1 MSGRN
6 IDVADVIDRAP
17 LSGFQIRVFILCAL
31 VVLLDGFDAQA
42 IAFVAAPIAHDLA
55 IPISSFGGIFAAGT
69 IGLSLGAFA
78 LPPFADRYGRRYQII
93 LATVIFGVFSFA
105 TAWADSFAVLA
116 ALRFLTGIGVG
127 AAVPNVVPLISEYSP
142 RRTRA
147 MLVTVVT
154 VAWPLGAVL
163 GGALSAKLISAFGWQ
178 SVFYVGALLPI
189 LLALV
194 LLPTLPESIRFLAVR
209 SSATSRIGEILRRLV
224 LDLKYSGEDRFV
236 VAEEAFHGFSVRRLF
251 AGGRAAPTALLWVAF
266 FMNFLLLFFVFNWL
280 PALMQQAGFSIQRA
294 IVGTVVF
301 NLGGIV
307 GGIALGRLMDKYGN
321 YRTVGLAYA
330 FGAVFVGAV
339 GFLGFS
345 FPLLMLAILLGGF
358 CSVGTQV
365 CGNALAAG
373 LYPTAIRST
382 GVGWAYG
389 VGRIG
394 SIFGPILGGV
404 LIALHWGMTG
414 LFLISALPLVAA
426 SAAIALL
433 GKIDRNV
440 KKTS

>member
-6 IDVADVIDRAP
+6 INVADAIDRAP
-17 LSGFQIRVFILCAL
+17 LSGFQVRVFVLCAL

-42 IAFVAAPIAHDLA
+42 IAFVAAPIARDLA

-69 IGLSLGAFA
+69 IGLSLGAFV

-93 LATVIFGVFSFA
+93 LATVIFGVFSLA
-105 TAWADSFAVLA
+105 TAWAHSFALLA

-142 RRTRA
+142 RRIRA
-147 MLVTVVT
+147 MLVTAVT
-154 VAWPLGAVL
+154 VAWPLGAVV
-163 GGALSAKLISAFGWQ
+163 GGALSAKLIPAFGWQ
-178 SVFYVGALLPI
+178 SVFYVGGLLPI
-189 LLALV
+189 LIAVL
-194 LLPTLPESIRFLAVR
+194 LLPTLPESIRFLAFR
-209 SSATSRIGEILRRLV
+209 SGAASQIGEILRRMV
-224 LDLKYSGEDRFV
+224 PDLQYSNADRFV
-236 VAEEAFHGFSVRRLF
+236 APEEELHGFSVRYLF
-251 AGGRAAPTALLWVAF
+251 SDGRAATTALLWIAF

-280 PALMQQAGFSIQRA
+280 PPLMQQAGFSIQRA
-294 IVGTVVF
+294 IIGTVAF
-301 NLGGIV
+301 NLGGIA
-307 GGIALGRLMDKYGN
+307 GGIALGRLMDRYGN
-321 YRTVGLAYA
+321 YLTVGLAYA

-339 GFLGFS
+339 GFLDFS
-345 FPLLMLAILLGGF
+345 FPLLMLAVLLGGF

-373 LYPTAIRST
+373 LYPTSIRST

-404 LIALHWGMTG
+404 VIALRWDMKS
-414 LFLISALPLVAA
+414 LFLIAAVPLIV
-426 SAAIALL
+426 AAIAIMLL
-433 GKIDRNV
+433 GQVDRGV
-440 KKTS
+440 KK

>member
-1 MSGRN
+1 MPGRN
-6 IDVADVIDRAP
+6 INVADVIDSAP
-17 LSGFQIRVFILCAL
+17 LSTFQVRIFILCGL

-42 IAFVAAPIAHDLA
+42 IAFVAASAARDLA
-55 IPISSFGGIFAAGT
+55 ISISSFGGIFAAGT
-69 IGLSLGAFA
+69 IGLSLGAFV

-93 LATVIFGVFSFA
+93 FATALFGVFSLA
-105 TAWADSFAVLA
+105 TAWANSFTALA

-147 MLVTVVT
+147 MLVTLVT
-154 VAWPLGAVL
+154 VTWPLGAVL
-163 GGALSAKLISAFGWQ
+163 GGALSAKLIPAFGWH
-178 SVFYVGALLPI
+178 SVFYVGGVLPLATAALL
-189 LLALV
+189 
-194 LLPTLPESIRFLAVR
+194 LPALPESIRFLAVR
-209 SSATSRIGEILRRLV
+209 SGKASKIGEMLRRLAP
-224 LDLKYSGEDRFV
+224 DLQYASEDHFV
-236 VAEEAFHGFSVRRLF
+236 VSEEELHGFSVKRLF
-251 AGGRAAPTALLWVAF
+251 SGGREAATALLWVAF

-280 PALMQQAGFSIQRA
+280 PPLMQAAGFSIERA

-301 NLGGIV
+301 NLGGIA
-307 GGIALGRLMDKYGN
+307 GGILLGRLMDKYGN
-321 YRTVGLAYA
+321 YLTVGLAYA
-330 FGAVFVGAV
+330 FGAVFVGAA
-339 GFLGFS
+339 GFLTSS

-404 LIALHWGMTG
+404 LFALHWDMERV
-414 LFLISALPLVAA
+414 FLLSALPLVAA
-426 SAAIALL
+426 TIAIALL
-433 GKIDRNV
+433 GQIDRNLR
-440 KKTS
+440 KPN